1 MQNLENGV
9 VLEWIIT
16 VVLERPAVYPSIS
29 MIFWGAGTVN
39 ALFGSA
45 ILLALTY
52 SWGNVS
58 RAKTE
63 F

>member
-1 MQNLENGV
+1 MQNLENRV

-16 VVLERPAVYPSIS
+16 VVLEWPALYPSIS

-52 SWGNVS
+52 SWGNV
-58 RAKTE
+58 
-63 F
+63 